1 MSHTNQKFPRNQYR
15 NKIEIFRSLGEV
27 GRVRNECQETLV
39 KTFTISGSRWNSL
52 VVNEKYLFCHK
63 LLLSRSCPTLGD
75 STDCSTPGLSGPHHP
90 WSLEPSFMGISGAI
104 QPSQPLTPSSPA
116 LDHSHHLLNISL

>member
-1 MSHTNQKFPRNQYR
+1 MSHTNQKFPRNQHR

-52 VVNEKYLFCHK
+52 VVNEKALLCHK
-63 LLLSRSCPTLGD
+63 LLLSRSRPALRD
-75 STDCSTPGLSGPHHP
+75 STDCGTPGLSGPRHLPGFGAQLHDRC
-90 WSLEPSFMGISGAI
+90 ISGA
-104 QPSQPLTPSSPA
+104 SSP
-116 LDHSHHLLNISL
+116 LSPWHPLLLLLIIPSIS